1 MAQKISHLTPR
12 GGETLAA
19 PPSAT
24 ANPAHESLEATLPP
38 TPLKRLLAADGAAVY
53 VLSSDSGLV
62 DAITT
67 AGGEQFPIQ
76 QVPTL
81 KALRSLVDTGQCKIA
96 LLDAE
101 PFGSAVRARIAE
113 LKAIDPE
120 LVVLVA
126 APRDVAEELMGL
138 FSERV
143 IHRLLIKP
151 LAIGMTRLM
160 LESAVSRFLQIR
172 DSHDETVT
180 EAVVPTRRARA
191 EYTQPSRS
199 AWFLAIALVSVLVA
213 GVLIGGFMRGGFGG
227 ADAPTT
233 ATADRFAAPT
243 DAPETP
249 ASSIAGSSIATTT
262 ATDSSPVSS
271 LAESGDT
278 VSTATI
284 PEQPPSAEGEAES
297 PLSAEVN
304 RGVAQVID
312 EAAAGLVAGAV
323 VAASGES
330 APADGETS
338 AVVDEPEPRRAAL
351 AAVAASA
358 PSEIDSLL
366 AIARTRVQR
375 GQLLAPAGDSARDYV
390 ERALSL
396 EADNSEAL
404 ALRAEVGAAMADSAR
419 IVLESGEIERA
430 GALASEARRFGAPTE
445 TLALLEV
452 DLAAARAAAAERAAT
467 VEREQQQLLAT
478 GIERMQ
484 QGRLIAP
491 ENDSALFHLQQLRA
505 QNANY
510 PGFEAAWR
518 DLGVRLTR
526 QVTAAIEAK
535 DWTAA
540 EAWIASLASVAEPA
554 AVDSLRGDLAAAHL
568 QEEYLARP
576 ARAGEL
582 RVVTVGAV
590 SYPEDAQRRGI
601 DGWVEAEFIVGANGV
616 PRDARVVEAMP
627 RGWFEDA
634 ALTTIARY
642 RYEPFER
649 DGRVYE
655 RLARLRIRFNLQ

>member
-1 MAQKISHLTPR
+1 
-12 GGETLAA
+12 
-19 PPSAT
+19 
-24 ANPAHESLEATLPP
+24 
-38 TPLKRLLAADGAAVY
+38 

-76 QVPTL
+76 LVPTL

-101 PFGSAVRARIAE
+101 PFGGAVRARIAE
-113 LKAIDPE
+113 LKSIEPE

-172 DSHDETVT
+172 DAHDATVT
-180 EAVVPTRRARA
+180 ESVVPTRRTRA
-191 EYTQPSRS
+191 VYPQTSRS
-199 AWFLAIALVSVLVA
+199 AWFLAIALVTVLVA
-213 GVLIGGFMRGGFGG
+213 GVLIGGLMRGGFGSAG
-227 ADAPTT
+227 APASAP
-233 ATADRFAAPT
+233 ADGFAAPT
-243 DAPETP
+243 DVPEAP
-249 ASSIAGSSIATTT
+249 ASSIAGLAIATGTT
-262 ATDSSPVSS
+262 SEANPVS
-271 LAESGDT
+271 LPAESGDAV

-284 PEQPPSAEGEAES
+284 PEQLPSAEGQAES
-297 PLSAEVN
+297 ALSAEVN
-304 RGVAQVID
+304 RGATQVID
-312 EAAAGLVAGAV
+312 EAAAGLIAGAV

-330 APADGETS
+330 APAESDTG
-338 AVVDEPEPRRAAL
+338 VVADEPERRPAAV

-366 AIARTRVQR
+366 TIARARVQR
-375 GQLLAPAGDSARDYV
+375 GQLLAPAGDSAGDYI

-396 EADNSEAL
+396 DADNSEAL
-404 ALRAEVGAAMADSAR
+404 AIRAEVGAALADSAR

-430 GALASEARRFGAPTE
+430 GALADEARRFGAPTE
-445 TLALLEV
+445 TLAVLEV
-452 DLAAARAAAAERAAT
+452 DLAAAREAAAERLAA
-467 VEREQQQLLAT
+467 VEREQQQLLAM

-484 QGRLIAP
+484 QGRLVAP

-505 QNANY
+505 QNASY
-510 PGFEAAWR
+510 PGLEAAWR
-518 DLGVRLTR
+518 DLGLRLTR
-526 QVTAAIEAK
+526 QVTAAIDAK
-535 DWTAA
+535 DWSAA
-540 EAWIASLASVAEPA
+540 ESWIASLASVAEPA
-554 AVDSLRGDLAAAHL
+554 AVDSLRGDLAAARL
-568 QEEYLARP
+568 QAEYLATP

-601 DGWVEAEFIVGANGV
+601 DGWAEAEFIVGADGV
-616 PRDARVVEAMP
+616 PRNARIVDAMP
-627 RGWFEDA
+627 RGWFENA
-634 ALTTIARY
+634 ALTTIALY